1 MSCGVGDGN
10 PLEKY
15 RVSTSFGLL
24 RIFQDAEQ
32 QDLQA
37 VDFIL
42 DMWNAVEDGERL
54 PHVFTEQWLQGQAQ
68 DTVHVGNL
76 AFKSHF

>member
-1 MSCGVGDGN
+1 MSRGVGDCN

-15 RVSTSFGLL
+15 RVSASFGFL

-42 DMWNAVEDGERL
+42 DVWNTVEDGERL
-54 PHVFTEQWLQGQAQ
+54 PHIFTE
-68 DTVHVGNL
+68 
-76 AFKSHF
+76 